1 MHMHP
6 YVASQLAG
14 ERRRDMLAQAER
26 QRRARQLIALAR
38 ASRRAERAE
47 RRMRQAVRKALRL
60 RAALQR

>member
-1 MHMHP
+1 MHP
-6 YVASQLAG
+6 YVASQLAR
-14 ERRRDMLAQAER
+14 ERHRDMLAQAQQ

-60 RAALQR
+60 RAALEQ